1 MSQKHRILNYI
12 NRHGSISQAE
22 AYEHCGC
29 FRLAAR
35 VHELRRTHNIVGMP
49 EPHRGGSHMRYYLAA
64 DDVSFCPDC
73 KRIVDTHAATCP
85 YCETELQHLNE
96 EPPSVN

>member
-64 DDVSFCPDC
+64 D
-73 KRIVDTHAATCP
+73 AA
-85 YCETELQHLNE
+85 
-96 EPPSVN
+96 VA